1 MGLAE
6 QRAKNAKM
14 AADLKERGIY
24 HGKRIT
30 SPYPNSGGSTMV
42 NQPGSS
48 KYQRLMK
55 KLRGNVQVQQERY

>member
-14 AADLKERGIY
+14 AADLKARGIY
-24 HGKRIT
+24 HGKRVT

-42 NQPGSS
+42 NKPGSS
-48 KYQRLMK
+48 KYQRLMI
-55 KLRGNVQVQQERY
+55 KLRGNV

>member
-14 AADLKERGIY
+14 AADLVRRGIF
-24 HGKRIT
+24 HGKRLT
-30 SPYPNSGGSTMV
+30 SPAPNSGGTTMV

-48 KYQRLMK
+48 KYQRLMRK
-55 KLRGNVQVQQERY
+55 KRGNV